1 MNKTLIIAKIK
12 RQQAELQEII
22 ESLQSENKGGP
33 VIEILKKREEE
44 LAQLIEAI
52 QDKSSI
58 PQGDVS
64 FQPEPVMNE
73 ITEKV
78 KKVKEGV
85 KRLRELKQ
93 EKKRILEALRQ
104 D

>member
-22 ESLQSENKGGP
+22 ESLHAEKKGGP
-33 VIEILKKREEE
+33 IIEILKKREEE
-44 LAQLIEAI
+44 LVALIDAI
-52 QDKSSI
+52 QDKSFI
-58 PQGDVS
+58 AHGDVS
-64 FQPEPVMNE
+64 YQPEPVVNE
-73 ITEKV
+73 IAEKV

-85 KRLRELKQ
+85 KRLKELKQ
-93 EKKRILEALRQ
+93 EKSKILESLRQ